1 MTSPRSLFQKLHKE
15 DATKLSVA
23 VNESWFQRA
32 VTYARAELSASGI
45 SQEQLSGVNVFLNT
59 LTTLHEEQ
67 VPAKPMPD
75 KSNLPS
81 YEKPGLMPK
90 EETEKK

>member
-1 MTSPRSLFQKLHKE
+1 MTSPRALFQKLHKD
-15 DATKLSVA
+15 DATKLAVA

-32 VTYARAELSASGI
+32 VTYARADLSARGI
-45 SQEQLSGVNVFLNT
+45 SSEQLSGVNVFLDT

-67 VPAKPMPD
+67 ATTKPMPD

-81 YEKPGLMPK
+81 YEKPGLTPK
-90 EETEKK
+90 EEEKSK